1 MQLYLVL
8 SLAGLIL
15 FLMGLRLMSAA
26 LVKIAGGRLQTWLL
40 NITKT
45 PLRGTLAGT
54 LFTMIIQSSSA
65 TTVIVVAA
73 VNAGLL
79 TLKQALSLIAGANVG
94 TTITEQIVVLELY
107 QLVLPSLSL
116 GFLLVLWPKARQAGL
131 ALVGLGLLFQGLQLM
146 SEHLAQLLHLP
157 VVRSLLAACSGSP
170 YLSIVVGMALTAIVQ
185 SSSAVTALTIALAAG
200 RALDLSTA
208 IGIALGSN
216 IGTCVTALIA
226 AHGTNRF
233 ARQAAMAHLLFNV
246 LGVLAVIPF
255 YTAFVDLVA
264 STAPDLGRQIANG
277 HTLFNLISVGVFLPI
292 ITPVSRILE
301 RAA

>member
-1 MQLYLVL
+1 
-8 SLAGLIL
+8 
-15 FLMGLRLMSAA
+15 MSAA
-26 LVKIAGGRLQTWLL
+26 LTKIAGGRLQKWLL
-40 NITKT
+40 RLTKT

-94 TTITEQIVVLELY
+94 TTVTTQIVVLELY
-107 QLVLPSLSL
+107 QLVPPSLLL
-116 GFLLVLWPKARQAGL
+116 GFLLILWHKTRQAGFSL
-131 ALVGLGLLFQGLQLM
+131 LGLGLLFQGLQLM
-146 SEHLAQLLHLP
+146 SGHLAQLLHIP
-157 VVRSLLAACSGSP
+157 IVRSLLLACSGSP
-170 YLSIVVGMALTAIVQ
+170 YLSIIVGMVVTAIVQ

-200 RALDLSTA
+200 WALDLSTA

-226 AHGTNRF
+226 AHGTNRA

-246 LGVLAVIPF
+246 LGVLAVLPF
-255 YTAFVDLVA
+255 YSSFVDLVA

-277 HTLFNLISVGVFLPI
+277 HTLFNVLSVCLFLPF
-292 ITPVSRILE
+292 ITPVSRLLE
-301 RAA
+301 RTN